1 MVVFW
6 EDYRMLV
13 VIKRQVLEKLLG
25 PVLMTLPLV

>member
-13 VIKRQVLEKLLG
+13 VIKRQVLEKLLE